1 MCSPTTA
8 RGLLVGV
15 LTSLFALMSGCAAS
29 PRQLGGYV
37 VLDPDGMSERM
48 ATLCYWGF
56 HDCGGDVASPSWAA
70 VPTRSDS
77 LPRGRVGDE
86 TPTVEQGD

>member
-1 MCSPTTA
+1 
-8 RGLLVGV
+8 
-15 LTSLFALMSGCAAS
+15 MSGCAAS

-70 VPTRSDS
+70 VPTR
-77 LPRGRVGDE
+77 
-86 TPTVEQGD
+86 